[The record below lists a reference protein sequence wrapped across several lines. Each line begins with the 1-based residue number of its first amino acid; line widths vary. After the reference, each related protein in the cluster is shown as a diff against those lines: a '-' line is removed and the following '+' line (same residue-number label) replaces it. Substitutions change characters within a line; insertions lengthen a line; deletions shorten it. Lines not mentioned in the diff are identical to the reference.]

1 MTQLPEI
8 ERFVSSTGVRIYRI
22 PCQVFPS
29 LLGYVHLLLGAG
41 PPTLVDTGSGFQDS
55 TKQVLAGLEA
65 VHSRFGEAMQLADIG
80 RIIITHGHIDHF
92 GGLAEL
98 AALTKAEVA
107 IHALDRRVLTAY
119 EERVIVVTKALRV
132 YLHRCGVPAEEQE
145 ALVEMY
151 VFSKKHMHS
160 VRVDRTLADGEELDG
175 LRFVHAPGHC
185 PGQVCIG
192 VGDVLLSADHVL
204 ERTTPHQSPESIM
217 PYTGLGHFLESLA
230 KVRALTGFA
239 TVLGGHEGPFTDLHG
254 RIDKIFASHQR
265 KLDRVRSFLADA
277 DQALTI
283 RELTRK
289 TYPKTEGFH
298 QLLALEEVGAH
309 VEYLDQRGELAV
321 DNLEEVERGDN
332 PPLRYR
338 LA

>member
-1 MTQLPEI
+1 MPALPEI

-55 TKQVLAGLEA
+55 TQHVLAGIET
-65 VHSRFGEAMQLADIG
+65 VRSGFGEAVQLADLG

-92 GGLAEL
+92 GGLSEL
-98 AALTKAEVA
+98 TAHTRAEVA

-119 EERVIVVTKALRV
+119 EERVVVATKALRI
-132 YLHRCGVPAEEQE
+132 YLGRAGVPADEQPHLLE
-145 ALVEMY
+145 TYTL
-151 VFSKKHMHS
+151 SKKHVHS
-160 VRVDRTLADGEELDG
+160 VRADRTVADGEELDG
-175 LRFVHAPGHC
+175 LRFIHTPGHC
-185 PGQVCIG
+185 PGQVCIA

-230 KVRALTGFA
+230 KVQTLEGVD
-239 TVLGGHEGPFTDLHG
+239 TVLGGHERPFRDLHG
-254 RIDKIFASHQR
+254 RIDKIVASHQR
-265 KLDRVRSFLADA
+265 KLDRVRSFLADSEA
-277 DQALTI
+277 ALTI
-283 RELTRK
+283 RDLTHK
-289 TYPKTEGFH
+289 TYSKAEGFH

-321 DNLEEVERGDN
+321 DNLDEVEREDN
-332 PPLRYR
+332 PPVRYR